1 MKKLTTTFFVLLA
14 LGASAALHAEDA
26 CPAHLQGEYRQLHS
40 TNTLDLCELVAGRP
54 ALVVNTASHCGFT
67 PQFEALERVHQRYK
81 DRGLVVIGF
90 ASNDFRQEAA
100 TEEEAATVCYE
111 NFGVT
116 FTMVA
121 PTGVTGDEANPLFR
135 ELANQSKAPS
145 WNFNKY
151 LVDAEGNVVRHF
163 GSRTKP
169 DASAVTERIDSLL

>member
-1 MKKLTTTFFVLLA
+1 MKTLTTTFLLSL
-14 LGASAALHAEDA
+14 LGASAALHADQ
-26 CPAHLQGEYRQLHS
+26 CPEHLQGEYRQLHATES
-40 TNTLDLCELVAGRP
+40 VDLCELMAGRT

-67 PQFEALERVHQRYK
+67 PQFEALERVHQQYK
-81 DRGLVVIGF
+81 DQGLVVIGF

-135 ELANQSKAPS
+135 ELANQSEAPG

-151 LVDAEGNVVRHF
+151 LVNAEGNVVQHF
-163 GSRTKP
+163 GSRVTP
-169 DASAVTERIDSLL
+169 DSAEVTDRIDPLL